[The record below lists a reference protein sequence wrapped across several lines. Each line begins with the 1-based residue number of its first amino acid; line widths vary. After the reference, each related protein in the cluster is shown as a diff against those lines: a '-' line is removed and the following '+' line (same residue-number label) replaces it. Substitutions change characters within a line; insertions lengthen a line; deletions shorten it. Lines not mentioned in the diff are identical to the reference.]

1 MSGIKK
7 HSRKREAVLE
17 KIRATTSHPSAVWV
31 YEELRKD
38 IPDLSLGTV
47 YRNISVFKDEG
58 LIISVGVVNGQERF
72 DGNIF
77 EHTHFICVDCGEVL
91 DVEADLDESF
101 NAKVEADNSVDVLY
115 RQLTFYGR
123 CVKCKNKPQKT
134 FTKTTANNIQQD

>member
-1 MSGIKK
+1 MTGIKK
-7 HSRKREAVLE
+7 RSRKREAVLD
-17 KIRATTSHPSAVWV
+17 KIRSTTAHPSAVWV

-72 DGNIF
+72 DGNTS

-91 DVEADLDESF
+91 DVDAELEETVNS
-101 NAKVEADNSVDVLY
+101 KVEAANGVDILY

-123 CVKCKNKPQKT
+123 CGKCRNTPQKA
-134 FTKTTANNIQQD
+134 FINTASYIQ